1 MEPPQSPRICA
12 IHVRSE
18 EVDAIAAYCANWF
31 ECYLLPIELVAG
43 RSGLHLRLAPPRNG
57 QRAALNLAS
66 DFELSGAIAQLG
78 ERSDG
83 IRKVVGSSPTSS
95 IDSDSPSG
103 HCVGAHQFRNH
114 FGWYMERTVAG
125 EEFLVTRRGKP
136 CVRLVPA
143 HPQLPVI
150 E

>member
-1 MEPPQSPRICA
+1 M
-12 IHVRSE
+12 
-18 EVDAIAAYCANWF
+18 
-31 ECYLLPIELVAG
+31 LPIELVAG
-43 RSGLHLRLAPPRNG
+43 QYQVHLRLVPPRNG
-57 QRAALNLAS
+57 QRASLNWAS
-66 DFELSGAIAQLG
+66 EFELSGAIAQLG

-103 HCVGAHQFRNH
+103 QCVGAHQFRNH

-125 EEFLVTRRGKP
+125 EEFIVTRRGKP

-143 HPQLPVI
+143 HPQLRI
-150 E
+150 IGND